1 MDITV
6 VDELNTIEATT
17 VDLTVEVP
25 NTAPSINITQQ
36 RLNTDVTTDNN
47 QIVVEGGLIVENVN
61 ETFDVETNSVVI
73 TLDVIDSGSTVVVK
87 ESVLDVSVE
96 AKTEIVEVLYGP
108 GGGGITIADMNAI
121 YAYAGADSAN
131 TVTNNRFFTNLF
143 GWTISGGG
151 TRLERTDPEVPA
163 NAPSQFVCKFGGQ
176 LARYTG
182 KVLNVVNGERV
193 YAEVSVA
200 TLAGGAPTIS
210 LKVFRYGPTGVKLG
224 EETLDFA
231 NATSAWTRL
240 AGFFETPNDGT
251 TTVEFVLEISGAN
264 NTYDNTK
271 RWYFTNGKLYS
282 TASEE
287 ILSASIET
295 INTVL
300 YDPIDGL
307 TVQYSLAL
315 NNNGRITGIR
325 ANATGTETDFAIL
338 TDKFYVLD
346 PSDNNNYEQVFE
358 IVNGVVKL
366 RELIANDITATTIT
380 VKNNGQIKV
389 QDSQMVPVDRVE
401 IGKIGADYGLR
412 VRNAAGDIIFNVD
425 SLGANTVN
433 STQLVSGAVTPG
445 KTNIA
450 AINSGSGNLNSDV
463 VDVANIINGAV
474 TAAKTNLAAINS
486 GTGNL
491 NSNTVDT
498 AQIIASAVTAA
509 KTNLAAINSSTG
521 NLNSNTVDTAQII
534 NGAIS
539 DAAKFSNSIRPVE
552 VVGALPGSGNFDG
565 RTVFLTTDKK
575 IYRYDA
581 VAGSYTASVPA
592 GDLSGQITGTQITD
606 GSITTPKIAANA
618 VTANEIAAN
627 TITAA
632 KIAANTITAG
642 QIAAATITATQ
653 IAADSITASRL
664 VITSFNNLIQDS
676 DLRDPN
682 YWTFENTWTINTS
695 DSIVLSNMGVR
706 AAFKSPT
713 GNGTLSQTATSTVGK
728 VFPVEPGGHFRVSMR
743 GGVTAG
749 FTGIGHATIQFFDQA
764 FAYIS
769 GGDITCITIDYRTVA
784 NGGSPVIGN
793 FANMAAAPATAYYAR
808 YLTAVFWSTT
818 INNAGNFYAGLN
830 FIQRASGGELIV
842 DGAITAAK
850 IAANTITAGQIAAG
864 TITATQIAAS
874 TITGDKI
881 AANTI
886 TASRLLITNSYNMVA
901 DADLQDPNYWVYQT
915 NGITINS
922 ADSIVTTNLGIRAA
936 WKSANGNG
944 TLSQAASEAGSS
956 LMIVEAGKPY
966 RFYIKTAVTS
976 GFTGVNVLYILWY
989 KRDGSA
995 SSITPLSSF
1004 AGADYRAVASGGI
1017 VTFTID
1023 GQVTAPSDAHYMRI
1037 QPTTLWSTVI
1047 NNAGNGYLGLP
1058 QVNRANNGELIVD
1071 GTITAAKIQAG
1082 TITATQ
1088 IAAGTITATQI
1099 AANSITASRLVIT
1112 NTDNLIAD
1120 SDLVDSSYWVFEST
1134 WVINN
1139 DALVT
1144 TNLQARAA
1152 LKSPTGNGTMSQSTS
1167 ATYGRPFTVER
1178 NKSYRVSAR
1187 VGVTSGFT
1195 GVVQVAIQWFDKDY
1209 TYISA
1214 TAITSTDYRTSA
1226 AGSITVQ
1233 ELDGLGAAP
1242 SNAYYGRYLAIVNW
1256 STTLNNAGNVYS
1268 AFNWIQR
1275 AASGELI
1282 VDGTITATKIAA
1294 NTITAGQIAANTIT
1308 AGQIAANT
1316 ITASR
1321 LLLGDTSNMVS
1332 DADLADASYW
1342 SLANGMT
1349 INSADT
1355 ADLAAIP
1362 SFRAFKTA
1370 TGNGTMSQAACTAY
1384 VTITNWPNMEP
1395 SKPVRYSASV
1405 RVKSGFTGRIYLVI
1419 SHFDRV
1425 RAYAGSDN
1433 VYVIADYRTTAA
1445 GADTLVTGSAI
1456 GTVSATTAFVR
1467 YGIVVD
1473 WSTTQNNAQVAYIA
1487 VPKMSRAVNAEL
1499 IVDGTITAAKIQAG
1513 TITAT
1518 QIAAN
1523 SITASRIV
1531 LTDAVNMI
1539 RDSEYFEGSALWN
1552 VPSGPITYVTSDALV
1567 TALNAIRVAKITGAG
1582 LSEPAFAYNYLE
1594 QYNITIEPTKSF
1606 HCSVDYAV
1614 TSGFNGFIY
1623 GDIAWFD
1630 NTGGIISLSTFGTPA
1645 NYLTVAAGSTLTGTL
1660 SEQVTPA
1667 AGAVRALFRTLIWWG
1682 ADFATRNKGGTAGFT
1697 RPYMRR
1703 AVNAELIVDGTIT
1716 AAKIQAGTI
1725 SGDKITANTF
1735 HSTGYNDVT
1744 KSGWILKPGGS
1755 IEGNAIAIYN
1765 GSGDKIFGIDGM
1777 SYNGSNFYGLDQII
1791 TKINKASEDGSPDT
1805 QIFDGTNPDTWVDL
1819 CDLAI
1824 TATGGQDIDID
1835 VSTDLL
1841 IEQLFDTTINIKY
1854 VLGAPEFRFR
1864 LRRTQGGTVD
1874 LKTSEWFKITSIGQ
1888 IPAALFTVRDTTAS
1902 AGSTT
1907 YLLQAQ
1913 WRKGYYN
1920 AGTVSKSAVSETIT
1934 GSGVS
1939 WLANIGAS
1947 GSISEGGFPAIRASG
1962 SINFAGQPANGN
1974 TFTLNGTTVTFVT
1987 GTPVGNQVQIGGN
2000 LNTTINSAVSFL
2012 NGSAD
2017 AQISKC
2023 TYFNGGGT
2031 QIIIYY
2037 DEIGTTGNSFTLA
2050 EVGANITVSA
2060 ATLSGGTAYGPVPW
2074 EIKVVSVDPNWW
2086 PINTLQSRASLSF
2099 NPDTS
2104 AYNALSLASL
2114 SGAAYEVRA
2123 NYHAVIMRLKNYT
2136 IRTTEYRNT
2145 AVT

>member
-1 MDITV
+1 MDVTV

-25 NTAPSINITQQ
+25 NTSPSVDVTQQ
-36 RLNTDVTTDNN
+36 RLNTDVTLNNN
-47 QIVVEGGLIVENVN
+47 QIVVEGGLTIENVN

-73 TLDVIDSGSTVVVK
+73 TLDVVDPGSTVVVK
-87 ESVLDVSVE
+87 ESVLDVAVE

-163 NAPSQFVCKFGGQ
+163 NAPSQYVCKFGGEY
-176 LARYTG
+176 ARYTG

-295 INTVL
+295 INTIL

-366 RELIANDITATTIT
+366 RELIANDITTTTIT

-509 KTNLAAINSSTG
+509 KTNLAAINSGTGNLNSNTVNTTQIIANAVTAAKTSLAAINSSTG
-521 NLNSNTVDTAQII
+521 NLNANTVDTAQII

-539 DAAKFSNSIRPVE
+539 DAAKFSTSIRPVE
-552 VVGALPGSGNFDG
+552 VVATLPVTGNFTG
-565 RTVFLTTDKK
+565 RTVFLTTDQKL
-575 IYRYDA
+575 YRYN
-581 VAGSYTASVPA
+581 GSAYTASVPTT
-592 GDLSGQITGTQITD
+592 DLSGTIINGQ
-606 GSITTPKIAANA
+606 IAANA
-618 VTANEIAAN
+618 VDATAIAAGAVTAVKTALAAINSSTGNLNANTVTATNIVAGTITTTQIAANTIVAGNIAAGTITTTQIAANTIVAGNIAANTITASQIAAN

-632 KIAANTITAG
+632 QIAANTITAG
-642 QIAAATITATQ
+642 QIAAGTITATE
-653 IAADSITASRL
+653 IAANTITASRL
-664 VITSFNNLIQDS
+664 IITNTDNLIQDC
-676 DLRDPN
+676 DLLDAN
-682 YWTFENTWTINTS
+682 SWNFDAGWTINTA
-695 DSIVLSNMGVR
+695 DSLVSTNLQAR
-706 AAFKSPT
+706 AALKSAN
-713 GNGTLSQTATSTVGK
+713 GNGTTTQADSAAFSRY
-728 VFPVEPGGHFRVSMR
+728 FPIERNKSYRVSGR
-743 GGVTAG
+743 VGVTSG
-749 FTGIGHATIQFFDQA
+749 FTGRTQVIIQWFDRTYGYLSTSA
-764 FAYIS
+764 IL
-769 GGDITCITIDYRTVA
+769 GTDYRTSAAGAITVQDIDGLGVA
-784 NGGSPVIGN
+784 PSN
-793 FANMAAAPATAYYAR
+793 AYYAR
-808 YLTAVFWSTT
+808 YGAYTNRSTT
-818 INNAGNFYAGLN
+818 LNNAGNAYFAFN
-830 FIQRASGGELIV
+830 WVQRAASGELIV

-864 TITATQIAAS
+864 TITATQIAS
-874 TITGDKI
+874 GTITATQI
-881 AANTI
+881 AAGTI
-886 TASRLLITNSYNMVA
+886 TASKLLITNSYNLIA
-901 DADLQDPNYWVYQT
+901 DADLQDANYWT
-915 NGITINS
+915 LNPGWSINTS
-922 ADSIVTTNLGIRAA
+922 DSQVTTNLQARAA
-936 WKSANGNG
+936 FKSPTGNG
-944 TLSQAASEAGSS
+944 TTTQANAYANQFGFFTAEPNKKYRVSS
-956 LMIVEAGKPY
+956 I
-966 RFYIKTAVTS
+966 THVTS
-976 GFTGVNVLYILWY
+976 GFTGRANFGCYWYTQAGTFISATYIT
-989 KRDGSA
+989 G
-995 SSITPLSSF
+995 T
-1004 AGADYRAVASGGI
+1004 DYRSSAAGVATNG
-1017 VTFTID
+1017 TIE
-1023 GQVTAPSDAHYMRI
+1023 GQITAPSNAYYGKFSATVD
-1037 QPTTLWSTVI
+1037 WSTTI
-1047 NNAGNGYLGLP
+1047 NNAGIAYFAFL
-1058 QVNRANNGELIVD
+1058 QVNRANSGELIVD

-1082 TITATQ
+1082 TITATE

-1099 AANSITASRLVIT
+1099 AA
-1112 NTDNLIAD
+1112 
-1120 SDLVDSSYWVFEST
+1120 
-1134 WVINN
+1134 
-1139 DALVT
+1139 
-1144 TNLQARAA
+1144 
-1152 LKSPTGNGTMSQSTS
+1152 
-1167 ATYGRPFTVER
+1167 
-1178 NKSYRVSAR
+1178 
-1187 VGVTSGFT
+1187 
-1195 GVVQVAIQWFDKDY
+1195 
-1209 TYISA
+1209 
-1214 TAITSTDYRTSA
+1214 
-1226 AGSITVQ
+1226 
-1233 ELDGLGAAP
+1233 
-1242 SNAYYGRYLAIVNW
+1242 
-1256 STTLNNAGNVYS
+1256 
-1268 AFNWIQR
+1268 
-1275 AASGELI
+1275 
-1282 VDGTITATKIAA
+1282 GTIT
-1294 NTITAGQIAANTIT
+1294 GDR
-1308 AGQIAANT
+1308 IAANT
-1316 ITASR
+1316 ITAS
-1321 LLLGDTSNMVS
+1321 
-1332 DADLADASYW
+1332 
-1342 SLANGMT
+1342 
-1349 INSADT
+1349 
-1355 ADLAAIP
+1355 
-1362 SFRAFKTA
+1362 
-1370 TGNGTMSQAACTAY
+1370 
-1384 VTITNWPNMEP
+1384 
-1395 SKPVRYSASV
+1395 
-1405 RVKSGFTGRIYLVI
+1405 
-1419 SHFDRV
+1419 
-1425 RAYAGSDN
+1425 
-1433 VYVIADYRTTAA
+1433 
-1445 GADTLVTGSAI
+1445 
-1456 GTVSATTAFVR
+1456 
-1467 YGIVVD
+1467 
-1473 WSTTQNNAQVAYIA
+1473 
-1487 VPKMSRAVNAEL
+1487 
-1499 IVDGTITAAKIQAG
+1499 KIL
-1513 TITAT
+1513 
-1518 QIAAN
+1518 
-1523 SITASRIV
+1523 
-1531 LTDAVNMI
+1531 LTDAVNMV
-1539 RDSEYFEGSALWN
+1539 RDSEYYEGSAMWN
-1552 VPSGPITYVTSDALV
+1552 APGGPITYVTSDALV
-1567 TALNAIRVAKITGAG
+1567 TALKAIRVAKITGAG
-1582 LSEPAFAYNYLE
+1582 TGAPSIRYNYLE
-1594 QYNITIEPTKSF
+1594 QYNINIEPTKSF
-1606 HCSVDYAV
+1606 HCAVDYAV

-1623 GDIAWFD
+1623 ADVVWID
-1630 NTGGIISLSTFGTPA
+1630 NVGGILGYSVFGSVD
-1645 NYLTVAAGSTLTGTL
+1645 YLAAPAGSTITG
-1660 SEQVTPA
+1660 SFSSIVTPF
-1667 AGAVRALFRTLIWWG
+1667 AGSVRAVYRTIVDWSS
-1682 ADFATRNKGGTAGFT
+1682 DYATRNKGGTAGFT

-1716 AAKIQAGTI
+1716 AAKIQANT
-1725 SGDKITANTF
+1725 ITATQIAANTITAAQIAAN
-1735 HSTGYNDVT
+1735 SITASRLLITNSYNMIADADLRDASYWSIGSGWAINTADSIVTTNLQARAAWKSATGNGTTSQATTGYSSGQMQVEPGKTFRASIITAVSAGYTGMLYLFVNWLKRDGTASGVTPFNFTTTTSYKASAAGVITLQTLDVQYT
-1744 KSGWILKPGGS
+1744 APSDAYYATIQVNSEWSTTLNNAGNAYVAFMQFNRAASGELIVDGS
-1755 IEGNAIAIYN
+1755 ISAAKILANTITSNQIATDTIRSSDWNATTKQGWRLGTN
-1765 GSGDKIFGIDGM
+1765 GDIDASSISIWAPGVSPKKIFGASGM

-1835 VSTDLL
+1835 VSTDML
-1841 IEQLFDTTINIKY
+1841 IEQLFDPTVLIKY
-1854 VLGAPEFRFR
+1854 AVGSPEFRFR
-1864 LRRTQGGTVD
+1864 LRRTQGSTVD
-1874 LKTSEWFKITSIGQ
+1874 IKTSEWYKITSVGQ
-1888 IPAALFTVRDTTAS
+1888 VPAALFTVRDTTAV
-1902 AGSTT
+1902 AGAAT

-1920 AGTVSKSAVSETIT
+1920 TGTVSKSAVSETIT

-1947 GSISEGGFPAIRASG
+1947 GSINEGGFPGIRASG

-1987 GTPVGNQVQIGGN
+1987 GTPTGNQVQIGIN
-2000 LNTTINSAVSFL
+2000 LNTTINNAVSFL

-2031 QIIIYY
+2031 QIIIFY
-2037 DEIGTTGNSFTLA
+2037 DVIGTAGNSFTLA
-2050 EVGANITVSA
+2050 EVGANTTVSG
-2060 ATLSGGTAYGPVPW
+2060 ATLAGGQAAPSNPW
-2074 EIKVVSVDPNWW
+2074 EIKVASVDPNWW
-2086 PINTLQSRASLSF
+2086 PINTITSRTGLTF

-2104 AYNALSLASL
+2104 GYNALSLASL
-2114 SGAAYEVRA
+2114 TNAAYEIRA
-2123 NYHAVIMRLKNYT
+2123 NFHAVIMRLKNYT

>member
-1 MDITV
+1 MDVTV

-25 NTAPSINITQQ
+25 NTSPSVDVTQQ
-36 RLNTDVTTDNN
+36 RLNTDVTLNNN
-47 QIVVEGGLIVENVN
+47 QIVVEGGLTIENVN

-73 TLDVIDSGSTVVVK
+73 TLDVVDPGSTVVVK
-87 ESVLDVSVE
+87 ESVLDVAVE

-210 LKVFRYGPTGVKLG
+210 LKAFRYGPTGVKLG

-295 INTVL
+295 INTIL

-366 RELIANDITATTIT
+366 RELIANDITTTTIT

-509 KTNLAAINSSTG
+509 KTNLAAINSGTGNLNSNTVDTAQIIASAVTAAKTNIAAINSGTG

-642 QIAAATITATQ
+642 QIAAGTITATQ
-653 IAADSITASRL
+653 IAANSITASRL
-664 VITSFNNLIQDS
+664 IITNTDNLIQDC
-676 DLRDPN
+676 DLLDAN
-682 YWTFENTWTINTS
+682 SWNFDAGWTINTA
-695 DSIVLSNMGVR
+695 DSLVSTNLQAR
-706 AAFKSPT
+706 AALKSAN
-713 GNGTLSQTATSTVGK
+713 GNGTTTQADSAAFSRY
-728 VFPVEPGGHFRVSMR
+728 FPIERNKSYRVSGR
-743 GGVTAG
+743 VGVTSG
-749 FTGIGHATIQFFDQA
+749 FTGRTQVIIQWFDRTYGYLSTSA
-764 FAYIS
+764 IL
-769 GGDITCITIDYRTVA
+769 GTDYRTSAAGAITVQDIDGLGVA
-784 NGGSPVIGN
+784 PSN
-793 FANMAAAPATAYYAR
+793 AYYAR
-808 YLTAVFWSTT
+808 YGAYTNRSTT
-818 INNAGNFYAGLN
+818 LNNAGNAYFAFN
-830 FIQRASGGELIV
+830 WVQRAASGELIV
-842 DGAITAAK
+842 DGAITAAKIAANTITATQIASGTITATQIAANSITSSRLLITNSYNMIGDADLVDAAYWYLDAGWSINSSDTAVTTNLGARAAFKTVSGNGTTTQPTSYGGNSNPLFMVEPNKSYRLSMITRYTAGFTGRLSGGVFWYDRGGNYISNGSIIGTDFRSSAAGAAANQTLDSIAVAPSNAYYARWYNSVDWSSTINNAGNGYFAFLQLNRANSGELIVDGAITANK

-864 TITATQIAAS
+864 TITATQIAAG
-874 TITGDKI
+874 TITGDRI

-886 TASRLLITNSYNMVA
+886 TAS
-901 DADLQDPNYWVYQT
+901 
-915 NGITINS
+915 
-922 ADSIVTTNLGIRAA
+922 
-936 WKSANGNG
+936 K
-944 TLSQAASEAGSS
+944 
-956 LMIVEAGKPY
+956 
-966 RFYIKTAVTS
+966 
-976 GFTGVNVLYILWY
+976 IL
-989 KRDGSA
+989 
-995 SSITPLSSF
+995 
-1004 AGADYRAVASGGI
+1004 
-1017 VTFTID
+1017 
-1023 GQVTAPSDAHYMRI
+1023 
-1037 QPTTLWSTVI
+1037 
-1047 NNAGNGYLGLP
+1047 
-1058 QVNRANNGELIVD
+1058 
-1071 GTITAAKIQAG
+1071 
-1082 TITATQ
+1082 
-1088 IAAGTITATQI
+1088 
-1099 AANSITASRLVIT
+1099 
-1112 NTDNLIAD
+1112 
-1120 SDLVDSSYWVFEST
+1120 
-1134 WVINN
+1134 
-1139 DALVT
+1139 
-1144 TNLQARAA
+1144 
-1152 LKSPTGNGTMSQSTS
+1152 
-1167 ATYGRPFTVER
+1167 
-1178 NKSYRVSAR
+1178 
-1187 VGVTSGFT
+1187 
-1195 GVVQVAIQWFDKDY
+1195 
-1209 TYISA
+1209 
-1214 TAITSTDYRTSA
+1214 
-1226 AGSITVQ
+1226 
-1233 ELDGLGAAP
+1233 
-1242 SNAYYGRYLAIVNW
+1242 
-1256 STTLNNAGNVYS
+1256 
-1268 AFNWIQR
+1268 
-1275 AASGELI
+1275 
-1282 VDGTITATKIAA
+1282 
-1294 NTITAGQIAANTIT
+1294 
-1308 AGQIAANT
+1308 
-1316 ITASR
+1316 
-1321 LLLGDTSNMVS
+1321 
-1332 DADLADASYW
+1332 
-1342 SLANGMT
+1342 
-1349 INSADT
+1349 
-1355 ADLAAIP
+1355 
-1362 SFRAFKTA
+1362 
-1370 TGNGTMSQAACTAY
+1370 
-1384 VTITNWPNMEP
+1384 
-1395 SKPVRYSASV
+1395 
-1405 RVKSGFTGRIYLVI
+1405 
-1419 SHFDRV
+1419 
-1425 RAYAGSDN
+1425 
-1433 VYVIADYRTTAA
+1433 
-1445 GADTLVTGSAI
+1445 
-1456 GTVSATTAFVR
+1456 
-1467 YGIVVD
+1467 
-1473 WSTTQNNAQVAYIA
+1473 
-1487 VPKMSRAVNAEL
+1487 
-1499 IVDGTITAAKIQAG
+1499 
-1513 TITAT
+1513 
-1518 QIAAN
+1518 
-1523 SITASRIV
+1523 
-1531 LTDAVNMI
+1531 LTDAVNMV
-1539 RDSEYFEGSALWN
+1539 RDSEYYEGSAMWGA
-1552 VPSGPITYVTSDALV
+1552 PGGPITYVTSDALV
-1567 TALNAIRVAKITGAG
+1567 TALNAIRVAKITGVGTSAPTI
-1582 LSEPAFAYNYLE
+1582 SYNYLE

-1623 GDIAWFD
+1623 ADIVWL
-1630 NTGGIISLSTFGTPA
+1630 NNVGTILSYTTFGTA
-1645 NYLTVAAGSTLTGTL
+1645 ADYLTSAAGSTITGTL
-1660 SEQVTPA
+1660 SQIVSPPV
-1667 AGAVRALFRTLIWWG
+1667 GAVRAIYRTIVFWG
-1682 ADFATRNKGGTAGFT
+1682 GDYATRNKGGTAGFT

-1716 AAKIQAGTI
+1716 AAKIQASSITASKLLITSGANLIDDANLQDPSYWIIGSGWTINTTDSAVITDLAVPSAWKSVAGNGTTSQALTTVDVSPLIPVEFNKPHRLSARVRIPAGFTGQAYIQALYYARDYATFLGENFTAAPDYRTVAAASASTVQLDFQAPTNVAGTAYIRFRIAVNWSTTLNNAGNAYFSNIQLNRAISGELIVDGQITAAKIAAGTI
-1725 SGDKITANTF
+1725 TSNEIATDSIKSSTWNNATKTGWLLGTNGDIQA
-1735 HSTGYNDVT
+1735 SDISIWSPGVT
-1744 KSGWILKPGGS
+1744 PK
-1755 IEGNAIAIYN
+1755 
-1765 GSGDKIFGIDGM
+1765 KIFGASGM

-1791 TKINKASEDGSPDT
+1791 TKINKASEDGTPDI
-1805 QIFDGTNPDTWVDL
+1805 QIFNGSNPDTWVDL

-1835 VSTDLL
+1835 VSTDML
-1841 IEQLFDTTINIKY
+1841 IEQLFDPTVLIKY
-1854 VLGAPEFRFR
+1854 AVGSPEFRFR
-1864 LRRTQGGTVD
+1864 LRRTQGSTVD
-1874 LKTSEWFKITSIGQ
+1874 IKTSEWYKITSVGQ
-1888 IPAALFTVRDTTAS
+1888 VPAALFTVRDTTAV
-1902 AGSTT
+1902 AGAAT

-1920 AGTVSKSAVSETIT
+1920 TGTVSKSAVSETIT

-1947 GSISEGGFPAIRASG
+1947 GSINEGGFPGIRASG

-1987 GTPVGNQVQIGGN
+1987 GTPTGNQVQIGIN
-2000 LNTTINSAVSFL
+2000 LNTTINNAVSFL

-2031 QIIIYY
+2031 QIIIFY
-2037 DEIGTTGNSFTLA
+2037 DVIGTAGNSFTLA
-2050 EVGANITVSA
+2050 EVGANTTVSG
-2060 ATLSGGTAYGPVPW
+2060 ATLAGGQAAPSIPW
-2074 EIKVVSVDPNWW
+2074 EIKVASVDPNWW
-2086 PINTLQSRASLSF
+2086 PINTITSRTGLTF

-2104 AYNALSLASL
+2104 GYNALSLASL
-2114 SGAAYEVRA
+2114 TNAAYEIRA
-2123 NYHAVIMRLKNYT
+2123 NFHAVIMRLKNYT